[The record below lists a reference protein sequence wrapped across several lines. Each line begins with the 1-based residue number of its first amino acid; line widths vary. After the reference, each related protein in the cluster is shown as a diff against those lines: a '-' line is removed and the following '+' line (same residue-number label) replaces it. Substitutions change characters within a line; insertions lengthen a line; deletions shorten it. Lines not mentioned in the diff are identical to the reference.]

1 MRWSSVR
8 HKGIG
13 GVVTAVLV
21 LQGVA
26 LVSAQPASAAA
37 VQLPF
42 TVTNNSGRSD
52 ATYIYVVARNSANQ
66 QGYVDAGGTWHA
78 YPFPASIPA
87 GTPNPAAPDVSIAG
101 PATGASKTITLPPSL
116 SGGRIY
122 LSMGAKLQFFMT
134 TSGLVEPAPWVA
146 SDPNANVLYDWTEFA
161 RASNGG
167 DGIFINST
175 TVDMFSMP
183 LSVSVTSSAGAS
195 DTEGITGNRT
205 GIINAV
211 TALGG
216 DWAKLLTTRASD
228 GLPLR
233 VLAPIHGIQNGVF
246 STTYLDA
253 YIAAAWTYYQTH
265 TLSVDTAWGTMT
277 GTVSGTTMTMKDPSG
292 VVAGTLPRPT
302 TADVFGCSGATQPAG
317 QPNEPEALAFGAR
330 VCAAFHRATL
340 STASRVMFDHQPTTD
355 PTQFYGQSAS
365 DLYSKVM
372 HANSLNGKAYGFA
385 YDDVGAFAPT
395 IDQPDPASAGMTIG
409 SFGTTG
415 GSGGT
420 GGTGGTVTG
429 STIVGPGGK
438 CVDVAG
444 DDTGVNNTAVQL
456 WDCQATAVD
465 QHWTL
470 TAGTLR
476 TLGRCLD
483 ITAGGTGNGTQLQLY
498 DCNGSGAQQ
507 WVTQA
512 DGSIRNPTSGRCID
526 SPSGATANGTRLQ
539 IYDCNGTAAQKFSYN
554 AGATVIN
561 GPGAKCVDVA
571 GDDTGGNG
579 TAVQLWDCQATAKD
593 QQWTWSGG
601 TLQTL
606 GRCLDITGGGTANST
621 KLELWD
627 CNGTAG
633 QQWVQNADGTMRN
646 PASARCMDAT
656 AGATANGTRLQI
668 YDCNGT
674 AAQVFTKA

>member
-1 MRWSSVR
+1 MRWSSAHRRSIVA
-8 HKGIG
+8 
-13 GVVTAVLV
+13 AVMA
-21 LQGVA
+21 LQGIA
-26 LVSAQPASAAA
+26 LLGGQQAAKA
-37 VQLPF
+37 ATAQLPF

-52 ATYIYVVARNSANQ
+52 ATYIYVVARSSSGQ

-78 YPFPASIPA
+78 YPFPASIPP

-101 PATGASKTITLPPSL
+101 PANATSKTITLPPSL

-134 TSGLVEPAPWVA
+134 TNGLVEPAPWV
-146 SDPNANVLYDWTEFA
+146 STDPNANVLYDWTEFA
-161 RASNGG
+161 RASSNGN
-167 DGIFINST
+167 GIFINST
-175 TVDMFSMP
+175 TVDMFSLP
-183 LSVSVTSSAGAS
+183 LSVSVTSSAGAT
-195 DTEGITGNRT
+195 DTEGMTGNRT
-205 GIINAV
+205 GIFNAV

-216 DWAKLLTTRASD
+216 DWARLVQTRSAD

-233 VLAPIHGIQNGVF
+233 VLAPVHGIQNGIF
-246 STTYLDA
+246 STSYLDA

-265 TLSVDTAWGTMT
+265 TLTVDTAWGAMT
-277 GTVSGTTMTMKDPSG
+277 GTVSGTTMTMKDPAG

-317 QPNEPEALAFGAR
+317 QPNEPQALAFGAR

-355 PTQFYGQSAS
+355 PTTFYQQSAS
-365 DLYSKVM
+365 DLFSKVM
-372 HANSLNGKAYGFA
+372 HDNSLNGKAYGFA
-385 YDDVGAFAPT
+385 YDDVAAFAPT

-409 SFGTTG
+409 SFGTG
-415 GSGGT
+415 GGT

-470 TAGTLR
+470 TGGTLR
-476 TLGRCLD
+476 TLSRCLD
-483 ITAGGTGNGTQLQLY
+483 ITAGNTANGTKLQLY
-498 DCNGSGAQQ
+498 DCNGSAAQQ

-512 DGSIRNPTSGRCID
+512 DGSLKNPGSGRCVD

-539 IYDCNGTAAQKFSYN
+539 IYDCNASAAQKFSYN
-554 AGATVIN
+554 GGATVIN

-601 TLQTL
+601 TLRTL
-606 GRCLDITGGGTANST
+606 SRCLDITGAGTANST

-627 CNGTAG
+627 CTGGAG
-633 QQWVQNADGTMRN
+633 QQWVQNADGTIRN

-656 AGATANGTRLQI
+656 AGATTNGTRLQI
-668 YDCNGT
+668 YDCNAS
-674 AAQVFTKA
+674 AAQVFRKA